1 MWKLTQMLK
10 IKKKM
15 SYGSAQFEVSEYFTS
30 WIINSLEHSQVYAF
44 TKNQMSLYWIGCFFY
59 KLTQKKQYFPLCI
72 SEKGFSYNFP
82 SAMEEMEKIDN
93 FFEDTT
99 FDQANQRFPQ
109 QRAKINFIVSMKS
122 EIGFLLW
129 FSFVCNL
136 LLFCNSFFI
145 AELNTVSS
153 VEDTV

>member
-1 MWKLTQMLK
+1 MLK
-10 IKKKM
+10 IKKKCLM
-15 SYGSAQFEVSEYFTS
+15 DLPNLKYLNILHLGLLIPWNILKFMQYSPKIRCLCIGSDV
-30 WIINSLEHSQVYAF
+30 
-44 TKNQMSLYWIGCFFY
+44 FFY

-82 SAMEEMEKIDN
+82 SAMKEMEKIDN

-122 EIGFLLW
+122 EIGFLLC